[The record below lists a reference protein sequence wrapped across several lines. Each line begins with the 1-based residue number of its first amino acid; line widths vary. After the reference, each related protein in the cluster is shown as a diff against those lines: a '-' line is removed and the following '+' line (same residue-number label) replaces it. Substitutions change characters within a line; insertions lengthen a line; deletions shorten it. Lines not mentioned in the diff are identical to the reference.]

1 MKQTYGQRIADILA
15 RHSDI
20 FLIDLAE
27 WLSFPEHWLIWG
39 ALEYHANTEWEKQ
52 KGAVRPRYSARTI
65 GQNLRSHTDLA
76 QKCGKYKID
85 DHLWPE
91 CARLYMLIHPE
102 RDGFF
107 ELRGRKAA

>member
-39 ALEYHANTEWEKQ
+39 AFEYHANTEWEKQ
-52 KGAVRPRYSARTI
+52 KGEASPRYSARTI
-65 GQNLRSHTDLA
+65 GEILRSHTALV
-76 QKCGKYKID
+76 QKNNKYKID

-91 CARLYMLIHPE
+91 FSRLYMLLHPE
-102 RDGFF
+102 RTGFF
-107 ELRGRKAA
+107 EIRGRKAS